1 MMITKYAKAKV
12 VKAANALGYKI
23 ERLAPPPADPH
34 YLQLDSRYSEILKA
48 VQPYTMTSCERIAA
62 LVDAVRY
69 VADAKIPGAVVEC
82 GVWRGG
88 STMTAALA
96 LQQANNLRDLYLFD
110 TFAGMSAPTDVD
122 IDYRG
127 APAINLYVESAADDH
142 NKWCYASLED
152 VQANLSS
159 TGYPREKCHFVKGDV
174 LKTLPC
180 EQPSEIAI
188 LRLDTDWY
196 ESTLH
201 ELTHLYPRLSHRGVL
216 IIDDYGHWQGCRKA
230 VDEFFKEQGPLL
242 CRLDLTGVMGVK
254 VDPR

>member
-1 MMITKYAKAKV
+1 MISRYAKAKV
-12 VKAANALGYKI
+12 AKAANALGYKI
-23 ERLAPPPADPH
+23 ERLAPPAAPPH
-34 YLQLDSRYSEILKA
+34 YLQLDPRYSEILKA
-48 VQPYTMTSCERIAA
+48 VKPYTMTSCERIAA

-69 VADAKIPGAVVEC
+69 VAEAKIPGAVVEC

-96 LQQANNLRDLYLFD
+96 LQQAKDLRDLYLFD
-110 TFAGMSAPTDVD
+110 TFAGMSAPSDVD

-127 APAINLYVESAADDH
+127 AHAIERYVESDAGDH

-152 VQANLSS
+152 VQTNLASA
-159 TGYPREKCHFVKGDV
+159 GYPRELCHFVKGDV

-180 EQPSEIAI
+180 DEPSEIAI

-201 ELTHLYPRLSHRGVL
+201 ELTHLYPKLSHRGIL

-230 VDEFFKEQGPLL
+230 VDEFFKEQGPFLG
-242 CRLDLTGVMGVK
+242 RIDLTGVMGVK

>member
-1 MMITKYAKAKV
+1 MITKYAKAKV

-23 ERLAPPPADPH
+23 ERLAPPPAEPH
-34 YLQLDSRYSEILKA
+34 YLELDRRYAEILKA

-69 VADAKIPGAVVEC
+69 VTEAKIPGAVVEC

-96 LQQANNLRDLYLFD
+96 LQQANDLRDLYLFD

-127 APAINLYVESAADDH
+127 APAVDLYVASNAGDH
-142 NKWCYASLED
+142 NQWCYASLED
-152 VQANLSS
+152 VQANLWS
-159 TGYPREKCHFVKGDV
+159 TGYPRAKCHFVKGDV

-180 EQPSEIAI
+180 DEPSEIAI

-201 ELTHLYPRLSHRGVL
+201 ELTTLYPKLSHRGVL

-230 VDEFFKEQGPLL
+230 VDEFFRERGPLL
-242 CRLDLTGVMGVK
+242 CRLDLTGVMAVK
-254 VDPR
+254 VDRR

>member
-1 MMITKYAKAKV
+1 MISKYAKAKV
-12 VKAANALGYKI
+12 AKAANALGYKI
-23 ERLAPPPADPH
+23 ERLAPPAAPPH
-34 YLQLDSRYSEILKA
+34 YLQLDSRYSEILKT
-48 VQPYTMTSCERIAA
+48 VERYTMTSCERIAA
-62 LVDAVRY
+62 LVDASRY
-69 VADAKIPGAVVEC
+69 VAHAAIPGAIVEC

-96 LQQANNLRDLYLFD
+96 LKQANDLRDLYLFD
-110 TFAGMSAPTDVD
+110 TFAGMSAPSDVD
-122 IDYRG
+122 VDYAG
-127 APAINLYVESAADDH
+127 APAIDKFVESAAGDH

-152 VQANLSS
+152 VQTNLTS
-159 TGYPREKCHFVKGDV
+159 TGYPRERCHFVKGDV

-180 EQPSEIAI
+180 EEPSEIAI

-201 ELTHLYPRLSHRGVL
+201 ELTHLYPKLSHRGVL

-230 VDEFFKEQGPLL
+230 VDEFFKEQGPFL
-242 CRLDLTGVMGVK
+242 CRIDSTGLMGVK